1 MKQAGTRNAFFLIGL
16 KSKNEYLLKLCM
28 QCCSTF
34 EMKSRCPNVFSLV
47 ADAVYTAWG
56 SWQTCETCGL
66 TNRRRR
72 SRDCVDPGMLYTAMG
87 ACAWRDKNELEHCYR
102 PCGGLKCYWTNCK
115 QFLEFTGCS
124 RLKCRFGRAVWRNTA
139 IQDSFVF
146 EWD

>member
-1 MKQAGTRNAFFLIGL
+1 
-16 KSKNEYLLKLCM
+16 
-28 QCCSTF
+28 
-34 EMKSRCPNVFSLV
+34 MKSRCPNVFSFV

-56 SWQTCETCGL
+56 SWQPCETCGL

-102 PCGGLKCYWTNCK
+102 PCGGLNCYWTNCK

-124 RLKCRFGRAVWRNTA
+124 RLKCLGAPFGATLQYWTVMFLSGIKLILDGRVNCE
-139 IQDSFVF
+139 ISFTILLF
-146 EWD
+146 ETFLFTILCPFSIDTK